1 MLYEYDDELINF
13 VEMSREMYDL
23 YMVDQDDG
31 SYRMRNTSWLLL
43 FMAKDDA
50 YGISMALSMHKRH
63 DEHWDN
69 GWRLGLID
77 IHIDDDLSTTYDR

>member
-1 MLYEYDDELINF
+1 
-13 VEMSREMYDL
+13 
-23 YMVDQDDG
+23 
-31 SYRMRNTSWLLL
+31 MRNTSWLLL